1 MLFTI
6 YMPLSLYQYA
16 NKTESFPRKENQ
28 ISLQLAAQLEMILLF
43 FFLVYIFMMK
53 FFRIYSS
60 PNKILF
66 YYTCIYTNY
75 KKYLQ

>member
-43 FFLVYIFMMK
+43 FFSLYIYDEILSYL
-53 FFRIYSS
+53 FFTEQDSFLLYLYIY
-60 PNKILF
+60 
-66 YYTCIYTNY
+66 
-75 KKYLQ
+75 